1 MSDKSDSEA
10 SDDTTVVGSTRSPPT
25 PEQVRHSLGA
35 SPAGSRSLPRA
46 GACHFSRTP
55 WHASRQRRASP
66 GDAPARRSLRRLR
79 AAPARRHASGVMHPG
94 CRRDAL
100 GAMARASRPWRVHT
114 RCGRVGCGGDVRG
127 MRGVAGRVGARG
139 CCTDCQVGGDQN
151 GGKQKV
157 PSEPSQRGHRA
168 LYGSNRA
175 QSHEPHPLCK
185 PCLLPYKARKL
196 WYTPPFAPRQR
207 LTSLRSLMAPACMR
221 PTARVRMRPRA
232 RALRLHVCKYVL
244 RRATAMS

>member
-127 MRGVAGRVGARG
+127 MRGVAGRVGARRVLHRLPSRRRSKRRQ
-139 CCTDCQVGGDQN
+139 TKSSKRTISTRPSSSIR
-151 GGKQKV
+151 KQSSTITRTTSSLQTV
-157 PSEPSQRGHRA
+157 
-168 LYGSNRA
+168 
-175 QSHEPHPLCK
+175 
-185 PCLLPYKARKL
+185 
-196 WYTPPFAPRQR
+196 PFAI
-207 LTSLRSLMAPACMR
+207 
-221 PTARVRMRPRA
+221 
-232 RALRLHVCKYVL
+232 
-244 RRATAMS
+244 